1 MHIHILTTAD
11 HEQTHIEG
19 KKKST
24 HNLAEIVLQ
33 IRNKQPG
40 NMNTLRTAG
49 RRKKRSGGTAART
62 RRGAAIDTLRPA
74 EGEIAAVVA
83 VGKMR
88 RGLRDRVETLEA
100 SGALFILDEEVVG
113 RPESKSRTAW
123 GKRKV
128 NYLSIPD
135 GILGR
140 LGLNSRYRRRG

>member
-24 HNLAEIVLQ
+24 HNLAENCPSDQ
-33 IRNKQPG
+33 KQ
-40 NMNTLRTAG
+40 TTRKHEYLTYCRQK
-49 RRKKRSGGTAART
+49 KKRSGGTAART
-62 RRGAAIDTLRPA
+62 RRGAAIDTLRPG

-100 SGALFILDEEVVG
+100 SGALFIVDEEVVG